1 MAEMAAPVVRLPE
14 LTLSQYRNSPNYLK
28 YLAVYTEEMQD
39 IHESLQECLSERY
52 YDIAVGAQLD
62 VIGHIVGASRVLKG
76 VVVSGHFGY
85 LDVAEALGM
94 GREDDPQLGG
104 PLRGDREDEVQDIE
118 LSDPMYRAWI
128 DARIVKNQTN
138 CNIEDTISFFVFMLN
153 DSEVDI
159 TVTEPAPATVRVDI
173 DKTLSIHEAAL
184 IKSMAQHCK
193 PIGVTLIVADRTG
206 IIGTLPIPIL
216 D

>member
-1 MAEMAAPVVRLPE
+1 MADLAAPLVRLPD
-14 LTLSQYRNSPNYLK
+14 LILSQYRNSPNYIR
-28 YLAVYTEEMQD
+28 YLTAYAEEMQD
-39 IHESLQECLSERY
+39 IHTSFQESLTERY
-52 YDIAVGAQLD
+52 YDIATGVQLD
-62 VIGHIVGASRVLKG
+62 VIGYIVGASRTLKG
-76 VVVSGHFGY
+76 IAVPGHFGH

-104 PLRGDREDEVQDIE
+104 PLRGDREDETQDIE

-153 DSEVDI
+153 DSEVDLM
-159 TVTEPAPATVRVDI
+159 VTEPAPATVRVDI

-184 IKSMAQHCK
+184 VKSMAQHCK
-193 PIGVTLIVADRTG
+193 PIGVNLIIADHTG
-206 IIGTLPIPIL
+206 VIDTLPIPIN